1 VHIAEA
7 HFHLPFIIQVVEIQ
21 DSFGVPHRETDEGLA
36 LGQDYHRIMYNLFSR
51 INDKEKIVGW

>member
-1 VHIAEA
+1 M
-7 HFHLPFIIQVVEIQ
+7 VEIQ